1 MAGGKKMDRRGSGP
15 YWFLMLAV
23 LLYFL
28 YSVAAAAATADEC
41 GDGPKHWEFFPPTWE
56 CETVRGFG

>member
-23 LLYFL
+23 LIYFL
-28 YSVAAAAATADEC
+28 YAVVAAASTARDC
-41 GDGPKHWEFFPPTWE
+41 DDGPKHWEFFPPGWE
-56 CETVRGFG
+56 CDPVRGFG